1 MQYWFIRSPYKNRTW
16 EDILMQG
23 NLRLYGIRSY
33 ESRNNIAVMQQG
45 EKAVFYKGGTEKN
58 IKGVLEV
65 SRTAFPDPTS
75 SNNWLA
81 IDLAPVQTFEV
92 PILWSHLKSDQR
104 LSKEPFMKQPRI
116 TVSKLSTESF
126 YNILSLGNQN

>member
-16 EDILMQG
+16 EDILLHG
-23 NLRLYGIRSY
+23 GLRLYGIRSY
-33 ESRNNIAVMQQG
+33 NSRNNIATMQPG

-65 SRTAFPDPTS
+65 SRAAYPDPTS
-75 SNNWLA
+75 SADWLA
-81 IDLAPVQTFEV
+81 IDLAPVQTFDI
-92 PILWSHLKSDQR
+92 PILWSHLKSDQQ
-104 LSKEPFMKQPRI
+104 LSEEPFMKQPRI

-126 YNILSLGNQN
+126 YTILRLGNKN